1 MSKSLKELYDEVNIY
16 LKKVNFNNI
25 WNGFKPLKFAL
36 YNDKECYFDGS
47 YIDKTNLF
55 LGNTAIN
62 YNGQMIAIWNVME
75 EINPIILT
83 SKMAHEMFHGYQ
95 NLNDEKR
102 FPNEMHAIYNYQYSD
117 RNLSIKLIENKLINE
132 LNEEFNLDKYQK
144 LLGLRKYRYNHFKY
158 EFLYESRIEQVE
170 GTANYVELNVLKEL
184 SMDLYNKKLLEMK
197 EFIIKEENLLP
208 VRIVSYD
215 IGALLLNI
223 LNSNNISFN
232 REFNDITIS
241 EELIKDVIE
250 YYTDYISLEDE
261 IYNYHLRS
269 KCIIDKALLDNEVIF
284 EGSEKLLAFNVYNA
298 RYYDNYIIS
307 RYFVMYGN
315 EDNPLVKYG
324 DFAIK
329 TSIEGIIDKIYNIK

>member
-83 SKMAHEMFHGYQ
+83 SKMAHEMFHGCQ

-132 LNEEFNLDKYQK
+132 LNEEFNFDKYQK

-184 SMDLYNKKLLEMK
+184 SMDLYNKKLSEMK
-197 EFIIKEENLLP
+197 EFIINEENLLP

-241 EELIKDVIE
+241 EELIKDVKE
-250 YYTDYISLEDE
+250 YYIDYISLEDE

-269 KCIIDKALLDNEVIF
+269 KSIIDKALLDDDVIF

>member
-315 EDNPLVKYG
+315 EDNPIVKYG
-324 DFAIK
+324 DFVIK
-329 TSIEGIIDKIYNIK
+329 TSIEGIVDKIYNIK